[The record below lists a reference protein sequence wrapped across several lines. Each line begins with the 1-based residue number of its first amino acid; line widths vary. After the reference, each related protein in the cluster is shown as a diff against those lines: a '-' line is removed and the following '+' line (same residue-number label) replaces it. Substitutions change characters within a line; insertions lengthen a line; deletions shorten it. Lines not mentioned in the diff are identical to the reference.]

1 MEFFTLAFW
10 KGLWDDFTE
19 YLDDKPVAILK
30 DLLDAI
36 VSVLETITPP
46 DFMDTPISDQM
57 GPVMEFIGYFMSEA
71 GLTQAFAMIASA
83 YMFRLG
89 RKAITLGR
97 W

>member
-1 MEFFTLAFW
+1 
-10 KGLWDDFTE
+10 
-19 YLDDKPVAILK
+19 
-30 DLLDAI
+30 
-36 VSVLETITPP
+36 
-46 DFMDTPISDQM
+46 MDTPISDQM